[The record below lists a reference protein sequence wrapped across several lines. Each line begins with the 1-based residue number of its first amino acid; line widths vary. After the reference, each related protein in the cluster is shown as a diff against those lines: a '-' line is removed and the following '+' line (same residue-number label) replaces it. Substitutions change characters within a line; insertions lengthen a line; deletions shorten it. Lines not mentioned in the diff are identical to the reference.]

1 MQGSEANM
9 TSPEVMERREERG
22 SEDTTRH
29 SPGASYEHSAGY
41 PLVSHH
47 THKQT
52 NKQTRH
58 T

>member
-1 MQGSEANM
+1 MQGSKANM
-9 TSPEVMERREERG
+9 TSPEVMERREAATLYPQ
-22 SEDTTRH
+22 DTA
-29 SPGASYEHSAGY
+29 PGASYERSAGY
-41 PLVSHH
+41 PLFSHH

>member
-22 SEDTTRH
+22 GEDTTRH

-47 THKQT
+47 TLKQT
-52 NKQTRH
+52 NKQS
-58 T
+58 